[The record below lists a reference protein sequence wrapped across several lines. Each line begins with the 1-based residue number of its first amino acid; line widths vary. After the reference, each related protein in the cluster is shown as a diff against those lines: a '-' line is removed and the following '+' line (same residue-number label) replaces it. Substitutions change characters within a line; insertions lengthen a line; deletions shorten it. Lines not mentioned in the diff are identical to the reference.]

1 MAPKDKDKD
10 KLGLLPDYDKP
21 APRDITGLG
30 WSPEPS
36 ESELAGRATSLG
48 IVSNQPASTWVSPED
63 QALSQA
69 YFANPEEFAE
79 PEGPA
84 QTVYSFFGRLFDY
97 EDEDETVL
105 ETGWDGL
112 LRGMGW
118 VTDKI
123 NQGAA
128 WSVSASEGGI
138 DPLTYDQ
145 TRNVSVG
152 QAAAAAGAAN
162 TQKYGLLGGTAINIA
177 TSGLNPIS
185 MLTGQTFSGIIG
197 GLDMAGPLGQPGF
210 DVNNPDDRAA
220 AFEESV
226 VGRWT
231 TGLNDA
237 TFVVTAD
244 PFVFAGK
251 GSKVAKLK
259 YLDDTFQGSD
269 GLLRMKTQMADSLTQ
284 EVAQKSP
291 IARFVWEATRVDD
304 VTGKKVLSR
313 AVMMKRLKGATNG
326 ELLVDALYST
336 SDEFTGQLLV
346 RYAFGDIGAGKE
358 LLKLNPALYMSVAR
372 RQRIQIREM
381 LALDPNLSNE
391 ILAKAEKSVNKYDE
405 LLAETDPAKNAA
417 RYNNVLK
424 RRDRAQRTYDA
435 AYNGTIGD
443 LDEMNDPVLVGLLS
457 KEFNA
462 IVGADKK
469 LAKFLLD
476 EDNMLKQRNMMA
488 TANYGFSRNTALGRT
503 IESSRMSRAQTATNI
518 AASRGSLKKT
528 GKFKTV
534 VDSDG
539 VTKQVEIMK
548 RQFWGKN
555 EFNVGAFTRAVNVW
569 RWYGEENPSSFIYT
583 KGAAAMGSWKEIQAS
598 INDVKLYGGA
608 SRTVIQ
614 RVKQE
619 DGSFKETSFEVG
631 GKKRGEQLLNMY
643 MAALNDSAKGDN
655 AAAIAVNKIQAEMFR
670 DIAIWHG
677 LSQPAAKALYS
688 TAKKATGK
696 LKADFSVKDRAF
708 WVEGKTINKAP
719 WLESQIANGDIMINM
734 RAFEKRA
741 ASAEID
747 SDMQNL
753 ARSVDVLPRARKVFT
768 VGGDVKELTAEQLSR
783 YYGYFNDI
791 WRPAVLLRL
800 GYTQRNVLEGL
811 FRATAFTFSLD
822 PVRFAIVQSGKA
834 GQNFTN
840 KMFYNAAIGKAESAG
855 VLRQAGEN
863 VMMPPNYIKW
873 LAREINAR
881 DENIV
886 NLMQFIEQPGRIV
899 ENVSLATKEFM
910 QEFYKFKQDF
920 YKGKL
925 DRAKAAGANNSE
937 ILEFQKLIDEAR
949 NDRVRVGRIRK
960 FQLTAYEDE
969 LGKINRTRSSSRRS
983 VTKDDKSARKD
994 ELDSANDELLA
1005 LTTRVLSDLDG
1016 VKRELSRSIDSRSSL
1031 NNEISA
1037 LAMYRQQ
1044 GGSKSRVM
1052 NGVITAPD
1060 STVLNAAFNTSNP
1073 GLNPILSNLS
1083 ADATTRSMASSSA
1096 NTMGNV
1102 LRIHRMQY
1110 YVSVKP
1116 YDEKTGLLSK
1126 TYFNGVANALRQIKY
1141 SEIGQMA
1148 INGNTPE
1155 EIASYLMNNKEG
1167 RSILHFIV
1175 NGWNQEKGTRGTA
1188 FQFMGDSEDAL
1199 LVANNVIDRYLSIAP
1214 SPELRD
1220 YMRVLDIGASDNLE
1234 EAAKKFLLVSG
1245 PDGGKKY
1252 DLQPV
1257 IGYIA
1262 EEMGSPGFMQL
1273 ANRFTGTGMKW
1284 LGTYPEDAFVRV
1296 PFYGKRYNDTLYEM
1310 INTHQSSIGNDMI
1323 SMREYNDIMQQA
1335 HLRALKDTKE
1345 WMFTIERR
1353 TNLGTYG
1360 EVAVPFISAMQNS
1373 ITTVGGL
1380 IWRDPSVA
1388 VYMSLAA
1395 RAPSRA
1401 DITDQHGNIVIPIP
1415 HDWIPDGVEETLGIT
1430 NTLNAYFGMNQLNL
1444 IASQFDSGVF
1454 FQFGPL
1460 VTIPAAAL
1468 VESSGL
1474 FGASLIYPPDWL
1486 SDLVGEEITTG
1497 AWDTMKLYLFGGYK
1511 DDLGRTQIA
1520 KPMTGGIEALFPATL
1535 RRFVQYFQKNGNDQY
1550 ARIYVQN
1557 QKTEWAKY
1565 RNGLRQEPPT
1575 KDEILN
1581 LTNNLTIIQLAA
1593 NALFGFPPRYEFAMQ
1608 PLVDDY
1614 QNMQNESVDKEAAD
1628 TLFIAKYGSDLLS
1641 ARNLGLSRSTIN
1653 APVTPSMV
1661 KESQMYAP
1669 LIESL
1674 SPDLEKSGALDSLS
1688 VLFVKDEESVYDGTV
1703 ALWQENNP
1711 IPGLKQTY
1719 KPTPTPEQI
1728 EADDNKSA
1736 GWEIW
1741 LRARERFDLRAAQKG
1756 FSTVEQ
1762 WPDLLAE
1769 QDAFK
1774 ANMAED
1780 PKYQGW
1786 WIDYKDAMSER
1797 TAGTI
1802 QVFQKALAYPPF
1814 VENNKNNPVWKAAYE
1829 YLEARAY
1836 VVNELEASGS
1846 TSIKSAR
1853 NTGLKDWW
1861 DTFRAGLKNSYTGWD
1876 VLSNRYLDGDDNPA
1890 FPGVSQGYGD
1900 TYEEE

>member
-1 MAPKDKDKD
+1 MAPKNKDKD
-10 KLGLLPDYDKP
+10 LLSLLPNYDKP

-30 WSPEPS
+30 WNLEPS
-36 ESELAGRATSLG
+36 DPKPEGRATPLG
-48 IVSNQPASTWVSPED
+48 TVTNQPASTWVSPED
-63 QALSQA
+63 QATSQA

-84 QTVYSFFGRLFDY
+84 QAVYSFFGRLFDY

-112 LRGMGW
+112 IRGMGW

-145 TRNVSVG
+145 TFNVSVG

-162 TQKYGLLGGTAINIA
+162 TQKYGLLGGTALNLA
-177 TSGLNPIS
+177 TGGLNPIS
-185 MLTGQTFSGIIG
+185 MLTGQTFGGIIG

-237 TFVVTAD
+237 AFVVIAD
-244 PFVFAGK
+244 PYAFAGK
-251 GSKVAKLK
+251 GAKVGKLK

-269 GLLRMKTQMADSLTQ
+269 GLLRLKTQMADSLTQ

-291 IARFVWEATRVDD
+291 IARFVYEATRVDD

-313 AVMMKRLKGATNG
+313 AVMMNRLKGATNG

-346 RYAFGDIGAGKE
+346 RYAMGDMGAGKE

-381 LALDPNLSNE
+381 LALDPNLTND
-391 ILAKAEKSVNKYDE
+391 ILTKAEESVNKYDA
-405 LLAETDPAKNAA
+405 LLAEVDPTKAPD

-443 LDEMNDPVLVGLLS
+443 LDDMNDPVLVSLLS

-476 EDNMLKQRNMMA
+476 EENMLKQRNMIA

-503 IESSRMSRAQTATNI
+503 IESSRMSRAQTAANI

-548 RQFWGKN
+548 RNYWGKN
-555 EFNVGAFTRAVNVW
+555 EFNVGMFTCAVNMW
-569 RWYGEENPSSFIYT
+569 RWYGEENPSSFVYT
-583 KGAAAMGSWKEIQAS
+583 KGASAMGSWKEIQAS
-598 INDVKLYGGA
+598 INDVKLYSGA

-614 RVKQE
+614 RVRQE

-631 GKKRGEQLLNMY
+631 GKARGEQLLNMY

-655 AAAIAVNKIQAEMFR
+655 AAAIAVNKVQEAMFR

-677 LSQPAAKALYS
+677 LPMDAARRLYAKAKQS
-688 TAKKATGK
+688 TGK
-696 LKADFSVKDRAF
+696 LKADFSVKERAF

-741 ASAEID
+741 ASAETD
-747 SDMQNL
+747 PDMQNL
-753 ARSVDVLPRARKVFT
+753 VRSVDVLPRGRKALAI
-768 VGGDVKELTAEQLSR
+768 GEDVKELTAEQISR

-822 PVRFAIVQSGKA
+822 PVRFAVAQSAKA
-834 GQNFTN
+834 GQNFTK
-840 KMFYNAAIGKAESAG
+840 KMFYNAAIGKAEAAAI
-855 VLRQAGEN
+855 LRNRGEN

-873 LAREINAR
+873 LGREINAR

-886 NLMQFIEQPGRIV
+886 NLMQFVEQPGRIV
-899 ENVSLATKEFM
+899 ENVSVKTKEFM
-910 QEFYKFKQDF
+910 QDFYQFKENF

-925 DRAKAAGANNSE
+925 DRAKVAGANNSE
-937 ILEFQKLIDEAR
+937 ILEFQRLIDEAKS
-949 NDRVRVGRIRK
+949 DRIRVGRIKK

-969 LGKINRTRSSSRRS
+969 LGKINRTRSSKNRS
-983 VTKDDKSARKD
+983 VTRDDKAARKD
-994 ELDSANDELLA
+994 ELDSVNDELLA

-1016 VKRELSRSIDSRSSL
+1016 VKNELLRSIERREGL
-1031 NNEISA
+1031 NNEISS

-1044 GGSKSRVM
+1044 GGAKSRVM
-1052 NGVITAPD
+1052 NGVVVAPD
-1060 STVLNAAFNTSNP
+1060 STVLNAAFNPSNP

-1096 NTMGNV
+1096 NTMSNV
-1102 LRIHRMQY
+1102 LRIHRMQH
-1110 YVSVKP
+1110 YVSVKKDQP
-1116 YDEKTGLLSK
+1116 
-1126 TYFNGVANALRQIKY
+1126 TYFKGVADALRQIKY

-1148 INGNTPE
+1148 INGDTPQ

-1167 RSILHFIV
+1167 RSILQFIIG
-1175 NGWNQEKGTRGTA
+1175 GWNQEKGTTGAA
-1188 FQFMGDSEDAL
+1188 FQFMGDAEDAL
-1199 LVANNVIDRYLSIAP
+1199 LVANNVIDRYKSIAP
-1214 SPELRD
+1214 SPELQA
-1220 YMRVLDIGASDNLE
+1220 YMKVLDIGVSDNLE
-1234 EAAKKFLLVSG
+1234 QVAKKFLTVTG
-1245 PDGGKKY
+1245 PAGTPMY

-1262 EEMGSPGFMQL
+1262 EEMGSPTGMQF
-1273 ANRFTGTGMKW
+1273 ANRVTGIGMKW

-1310 INTHQSSIGNDMI
+1310 INTHQSSIGDDMI

-1335 HLRALKDTKE
+1335 HLRALKDTKQ

-1373 ITTVGGL
+1373 ITTVGRL

-1388 VYMSLAA
+1388 AYMSLAA

-1401 DITDQHGNIVIPIP
+1401 DITDENGNIVIPIP
-1415 HDWIPDGVEETLGIT
+1415 HDWIPDGVEEYLGIT
-1430 NTLNAYFGMNQLNL
+1430 NMLNARIGMNQLNL

-1468 VESSGL
+1468 VQSSGL
-1474 FGASLIYPPDWL
+1474 FGANLISPPDWL
-1486 SDLVGEEITTG
+1486 TTLAGEEISTG
-1497 AWDTMKLYLFGGYK
+1497 MWDTMKLYMFGGYK

-1520 KPMTGGIEALFPATL
+1520 KPMEAGIGALLPATI

-1557 QKTEWAKY
+1557 QKAEWAKY
-1565 RNGLRQEPPT
+1565 RNGLRQDIPT

-1581 LTNNLTIIQLAA
+1581 LTNQLTLVQLAA
-1593 NALFGFPPRYEFAMQ
+1593 NALFGFPPRYESVLQ

-1614 QNMQNESVDKEAAD
+1614 QNMQDDSVDKEAAD
-1628 TLFIAKYGSDLLS
+1628 TLFIAKYGSELLS
-1641 ARNLGLSRSTIN
+1641 ERNLGLSRSSVN

-1661 KESQMYAP
+1661 KEAQMYAP
-1669 LIESL
+1669 LIASL
-1674 SPDLEKSGALDSLS
+1674 SPDLQKSGALDSLS

-1703 ALWQENNP
+1703 ALWQENNLV
-1711 IPGLKQTY
+1711 PGLKETY
-1719 KPTPTPEQI
+1719 KTIASPEMLQA
-1728 EADDNKSA
+1728 EDDKSA

-1741 LRARERFDLRAAQKG
+1741 LRARERFDVRATLKG

-1797 TAGTI
+1797 TAGTV

-1846 TSIKSAR
+1846 TSMKSAR
-1853 NTGLKDWW
+1853 NASLKDWW
-1861 DTFRAGLKNSYTGWD
+1861 DTFRAGLKNSYIGWD
-1876 VLSNRYLDGDDNPA
+1876 VVSNRYLDGDDNPS
-1890 FPGVSQGYGD
+1890 FPGVSQGFGD
-1900 TYEEE
+1900 TVEE